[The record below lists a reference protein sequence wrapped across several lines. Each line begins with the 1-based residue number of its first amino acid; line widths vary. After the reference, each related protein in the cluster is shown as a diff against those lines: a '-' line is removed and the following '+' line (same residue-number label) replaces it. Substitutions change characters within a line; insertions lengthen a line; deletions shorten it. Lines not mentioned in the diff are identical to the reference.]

1 LSLSNAS
8 HKYSMNSSD
17 EVSDLLDRLA
27 AVPARI
33 SRAVERLSDT
43 DRHLASVNGEW
54 SAAQIL
60 AHLRASDDILS
71 HRLYA
76 ILTRDNPVLPAYDER
91 RWAEIA
97 GYLQADVER
106 SLNVFTLRRAELVMM
121 LRQVTMQD
129 WQRLGNHEI
138 KGAISLFQVATALL
152 EHEEEHCVQLEAV

>member
-1 LSLSNAS
+1 
-8 HKYSMNSSD
+8 MNSPD
-17 EVSDLLDRLA
+17 EVSDLLHRLA

-33 SRAVERLSDT
+33 GRVVARLPDT
-43 DRHLASVNGEW
+43 DKHLASSNGEW

-76 ILTRDNPVLPAYDER
+76 ILARDNPVLPAYDER

-97 GYLQADVER
+97 GYPQADVEL
-106 SLNVFTLRRAELVMM
+106 SLNVFTLRRAELVTM
-121 LRQVTMQD
+121 LRQAVMQD
-129 WQRLGNHEI
+129 WQRPGNHEI

-152 EHEEEHCVQLEAV
+152 EHEEEHCVQLEAL

>member
-1 LSLSNAS
+1 
-8 HKYSMNSSD
+8 MNSPD
-17 EVSDLLDRLA
+17 EVSDLLNRLA

-33 SRAVERLSDT
+33 GRAVARLSDT
-43 DRHLASVNGEW
+43 DKHLSSSNSEW
-54 SAAQIL
+54 SASQIL

-91 RWAEIA
+91 RWVEIA
-97 GYLQADVER
+97 GYLQADVEL
-106 SLNVFTLRRAELVMM
+106 SLNVFTLRRAELVTM
-121 LRQVTMQD
+121 LRQVARED

-152 EHEEEHCVQLEAV
+152 EHEEEHCVQLEAL